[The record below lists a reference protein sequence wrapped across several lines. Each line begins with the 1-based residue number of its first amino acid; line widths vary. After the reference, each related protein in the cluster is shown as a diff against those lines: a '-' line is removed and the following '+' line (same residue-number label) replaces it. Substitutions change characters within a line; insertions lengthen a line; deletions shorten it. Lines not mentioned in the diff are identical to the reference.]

1 MDSGLIVICA
11 LTFVIHL
18 IGALAYSARIAGSR
32 TGRLALTA
40 ALFNILALVSRTANS
55 LQAPLVAKRME
66 ENIAHVTAADAI
78 GDFRWI
84 LAAASVAT
92 LVGAL
97 LIPTFQRLFGRYL
110 DAFSE
115 HRSAPRIVFRLFSTA
130 TLADLRETAT
140 LPRWRNVLEAGR
152 HPEIP
157 WTLIALNV
165 GATALWTVGVLASL
179 YAGYLRPE
187 LRVTSSQLSAVVNG
201 FATIVMIVFI
211 DPQVSIV
218 ADDVAQGRVS
228 EGYFRR
234 SIVWL
239 AGSRLAGTL
248 LAQVTLA
255 PAAWMIAAIAERI

>member
-1 MDSGLIVICA
+1 MDSGLFVVCA

-40 ALFNILALVSRTANS
+40 ALFNILALVSRTANA
-55 LQAPLVAKRME
+55 LQAPLVAKRIE
-66 ENIAHVTAADAI
+66 ENIATVTAAEATA
-78 GDFRWI
+78 DFRWI

-115 HRSAPRIVFRLFSTA
+115 HRSAPRLFLRLFSPETIV
-130 TLADLRETAT
+130 DLREAAT
-140 LPRWRNVLEAGR
+140 LPRWRNVVAAGR

-157 WTLIALNV
+157 WTLILLNV
-165 GATALWTVGVLASL
+165 GAQALWTVGVLASL
-179 YAGYLRPE
+179 YAAYLRPD
-187 LRVTSSQLSAVVNG
+187 LRVTSSQLAAVING
-201 FATIVMIVFI
+201 VATVLMIVFI
-211 DPQVSIV
+211 DPKVSII
-218 ADDVAQGRVS
+218 ADDVAQGLVS

-248 LAQVTLA
+248 LAQVILVPSAYCVAMLA
-255 PAAWMIAAIAERI
+255 DRL